1 MENKKT
7 TELMSR
13 KSTLKSKLMAAV
25 SMLLVSAIMVSVTT
39 YAWFIL
45 STAPEVKGMSTTVGS
60 NGALEMA
67 LVDYAKGEGDT
78 LDAILGKITTNVG
91 DSSAAA
97 NKKVEDSNRTWGN
110 LVDLSGRYYGL
121 SDGKMVLYPSALNLN
136 GSDKNKIGSM
146 DAMLKYAAYGT
157 DGRVAELKAD
167 TFATKYDSA
176 NNIFQGYNG

>member
-67 LVDYAKGEGDT
+67 LLDYAKGEGET
-78 LDAILGKITTNVG
+78 LDAILGKVKELEASGMKRAEISRLLGHSGRSAVG
-91 DSSAAA
+91 GYRPE
-97 NKKVEDSNRTWGN
+97 NGYQPEGGN
-110 LVDLSGRYYGL
+110 L
-121 SDGKMVLYPSALNLN
+121 
-136 GSDKNKIGSM
+136 
-146 DAMLKYAAYGT
+146 
-157 DGRVAELKAD
+157 
-167 TFATKYDSA
+167 
-176 NNIFQGYNG
+176 